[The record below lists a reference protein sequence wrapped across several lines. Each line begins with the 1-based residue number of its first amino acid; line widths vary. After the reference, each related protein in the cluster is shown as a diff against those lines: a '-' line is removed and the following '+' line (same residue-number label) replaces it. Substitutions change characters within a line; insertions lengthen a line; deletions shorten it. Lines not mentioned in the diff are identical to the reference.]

1 MVKTQVGAPGVSGP
15 AVMTHPPRDCS
26 PNPERWGFWF
36 IEHPPP
42 LKTRDGER
50 CGWCGCGVVENREE
64 YLELVICSC
73 HHEGE
78 NVEPNLRET
87 GEESNF
93 LRRFCY
99 LNEKSES

>member
-1 MVKTQVGAPGVSGP
+1 M
-15 AVMTHPPRDCS
+15 
-26 PNPERWGFWF
+26 
-36 IEHPPP
+36 
-42 LKTRDGER
+42 
-50 CGWCGCGVVENREE
+50 VENREE

-73 HHEGE
+73 HHEGENVEPNLRE

>member
-1 MVKTQVGAPGVSGP
+1 M
-15 AVMTHPPRDCS
+15 
-26 PNPERWGFWF
+26 
-36 IEHPPP
+36 
-42 LKTRDGER
+42 
-50 CGWCGCGVVENREE
+50 VENREE

-73 HHEGE
+73 HHEGENVE